1 MTVSDDVLHPAL
13 FETLRSWRKEEAG
26 RQKVPVY
33 VVMSQK
39 ALLGVSNLLPS
50 SLRELARI
58 KGVGDKFLEK
68 YGDTVLEFVREFR
81 AETGA
86 DMDFPTP
93 EVAVRPD
100 AGGTKPK
107 RKEREDTRLVT
118 LGLLEEGLTRRE
130 IAAERG
136 LSAATID
143 GHIAD
148 LIRRGALEADRFV
161 PEDKIRAITRCLNEH
176 PGEKFA
182 LIQENL
188 GSDYSYSEIR
198 FVHSALERGE

>member
-1 MTVSDDVLHPAL
+1 MQG
-13 FETLRSWRKEEAG
+13 G
-26 RQKVPVY
+26 R
-33 VVMSQK
+33 
-39 ALLGVSNLLPS
+39 N
-50 SLRELARI
+50 
-58 KGVGDKFLEK
+58 
-68 YGDTVLEFVREFR
+68 
-81 AETGA
+81 
-86 DMDFPTP
+86 
-93 EVAVRPD
+93 
-100 AGGTKPK
+100 
-107 RKEREDTRLVT
+107 
-118 LGLLEEGLTRRE
+118 RRE
-130 IAAERG
+130 KSGRTRG
-136 LSAATID
+136 WLRWDCSSAATID

>member
-1 MTVSDDVLHPAL
+1 
-13 FETLRSWRKEEAG
+13 
-26 RQKVPVY
+26 
-33 VVMSQK
+33 
-39 ALLGVSNLLPS
+39 
-50 SLRELARI
+50 
-58 KGVGDKFLEK
+58 
-68 YGDTVLEFVREFR
+68 
-81 AETGA
+81 
-86 DMDFPTP
+86 MDFPTP